1 MFSWI
6 NMHLFSENLAVEIS
20 SYYRN
25 LALGHGVVPKV
36 FTLVNS
42 EGDQYLFFIDD
53 LPVKSDDEQNQF
65 LAYIVQAHEAVCYA
79 RGTLVILEKN
89 HQFIEFAVIDRDDAD
104 AIVCSAQLTRDMD
117 DKPISLGEF
126 DKTLVKKG
134 SIIFGGLFELIQL
147 SEDKTEDFESL
158 WVEMKSKILH
168 RSMGL

>member
-1 MFSWI
+1 
-6 NMHLFSENLAVEIS
+6 MHLFSENLAVEIS

-53 LPVKSDDEQNQF
+53 LPMKSDDEQNQF

-79 RGTLVILEKN
+79 RGTLVIVDKN
-89 HQFIEFAVIDRDDAD
+89 QQFIEFAVIDRDDVD

-134 SIIFGGLFELIQL
+134 SIIFGGLFEPIQL

>member
-1 MFSWI
+1 
-6 NMHLFSENLAVEIS
+6 MHLFSENLAVEIS

-53 LPVKSDDEQNQF
+53 LPMKSDDEQNQF
-65 LAYIVQAHEAVCYA
+65 LAYFVQAHEAVCYA
-79 RGTLVILEKN
+79 RGTLVIVEKN
-89 HQFIEFAVIDRDDAD
+89 QQFIEFAVIDRDDAE
-104 AIVCSAQLTRDMD
+104 AIVCSAQLTRDID

-134 SIIFGGLFELIQL
+134 SIIFGGLFEPIQL

>member
-1 MFSWI
+1 
-6 NMHLFSENLAVEIS
+6 MHLFSENLAVEIS

-53 LPVKSDDEQNQF
+53 LPMKSDDEQNQF

-79 RGTLVILEKN
+79 RGTLVIVEKN
-89 HQFIEFAVIDRDDAD
+89 QQFIEFAVIDRDDVE

-134 SIIFGGLFELIQL
+134 SIIFGGLFEPIQL

>member
-1 MFSWI
+1 M
-6 NMHLFSENLAVEIS
+6 NLFSENLAVEIS

-53 LPVKSDDEQNQF
+53 LPMKSDDEQNQF

-79 RGTLVILEKN
+79 RGTLVIVDKN
-89 HQFIEFAVIDRDDAD
+89 QQFIEFAVIDRDDVD
-104 AIVCSAQLTRDMD
+104 AIVCSAPLTRDMD

-134 SIIFGGLFELIQL
+134 SIIFGGLFEPIQL